1 MAGLHWADYLIFT
14 FFLLASLAIGVYH
27 AFSGNKQRTTQEF
40 IMADRNLKVI
50 PTMLSLLVSF
60 QSALMILGNSAE
72 LYSYGTQQWFGVL
85 IGYFFAILL
94 AERLFVPWIFPLKLT
109 SIYEYLQLRYSSR
122 LVRVVGAVL
131 GIACGLLYIGP
142 AMYAPSLALEAA
154 TGFPTKLSI
163 PIMAVV
169 ATTYTALGGMRA
181 VIWTDVFQSGIMLC
195 GVLAVLIKVH
205 IPRVAWKSVEYLKPS
220 TMLRKKGDFLDF
232 RKIFVHEA
240 SVDPRERLTI
250 WGLTFGW
257 GATWAFTYGLQQA
270 SMQRYSATASLRDAR
285 LSLLLNIPFLLLLV
299 CLAFI
304 NGVIVLAYF
313 AKERCDPL
321 LNGDI
326 SSSNQILPYFVKIVF
341 ASTRGF
347 SGLFLA
353 TLYSGALSSVSS
365 SLSGCAANT
374 WEDILKP
381 HFVNFSDF
389 RAAVLNKCLVV
400 IYGVIGAAV
409 AFLAAIMPGPVSQV
423 SISFAS
429 ATGGPLYGMFILG
442 GISASSNW
450 QGALIGCGA
459 GSAINLWIVF
469 GSQSIPAFSPT
480 LPPLPSDNCPMFN
493 ETLTAANATSVDVSL
508 HGIEHLYA
516 VSFLWYALIGCFVT
530 LAVGWIASQIF
541 NTVGQ
546 NKSKKESDA
555 RLRLPWKAM
564 LTFSTLP
571 PLDIDDDSSY
581 AFEDIKKTPGE
592 KDVMLA
598 KDDQETNTI

>member
-1 MAGLHWADYLIFT
+1 MPGFTTILIAT
-14 FFLLASLAIGVYH
+14 RENTLVNQALA
-27 AFSGNKQRTTQEF
+27 NKIHTRL
-40 IMADRNLKVI
+40 IKCL
-50 PTMLSLLVSF
+50 
-60 QSALMILGNSAE
+60 ILYDHE
-72 LYSYGTQQWFGVL
+72 
-85 IGYFFAILL
+85 
-94 AERLFVPWIFPLKLT
+94 
-109 SIYEYLQLRYSSR
+109 
-122 LVRVVGAVL
+122 
-131 GIACGLLYIGP
+131 LLYIGP

-154 TGFPTKLSI
+154 TGFPIKLSI

-195 GVLAVLIKVH
+195 GLLAVLVKVH
-205 IPRVAWKSVEYLKPS
+205 IPRVAWKLVEYLKPFI
-220 TMLRKKGDFLDF
+220 MRRKKGDFLLF
-232 RKIFVHEA
+232 RKIFVHE
-240 SVDPRERLTI
+240 SV
-250 WGLTFGW
+250 
-257 GATWAFTYGLQQA
+257 
-270 SMQRYSATASLRDAR
+270 
-285 LSLLLNIPFLLLLV
+285 LLNIPFVFLLV
-299 CLAFI
+299 CLAFT
-304 NGVIVLAYF
+304 NGVMVLAYF

-381 HFVNFSDF
+381 HLVNLSDF

-423 SISFAS
+423 SMSFSS
-429 ATGGPLYGMFILG
+429 ATGGPLYGMFFLG

-469 GSQSIPAFSPT
+469 GSQSIPAFNPT

-493 ETLTAANATSVDVSL
+493 ETLTAANTTSVDISL

-516 VSFLWYALIGCFVT
+516 VSYLWYAVIGCFVT

-546 NKSKKESDA
+546 NKSKKETDA

-571 PLDIDDDSSY
+571 PLDIDDDSCY
-581 AFEDIKKTPGE
+581 DFEDIKKTTGE
-592 KDVMLA
+592 TDVMLA
-598 KDDQETNTI
+598 KDDQETNAI